1 MPRLKSGGGW
11 FAAGAGFER
20 ALGLLSDGAFKVFAY
35 VCLHAER
42 GSGQLE
48 FERAELAA
56 QVGKSRSALGRCLR
70 ELVRRGV
77 CELRAAPNQH
87 RRSRLRVRAAWW
99 PYEVEGGAGEV
110 AAGRSPE
117 GGRAA
122 YVARVRQLFLKPHCV
137 AGRFG
142 AADRRLAAD
151 WQRAGVPLEDVRRAI
166 LLGSVRKALTLL
178 DHPSQQP
185 IRSLHYF
192 ERLLEEVREE
202 SFPPGYWQHLEC
214 NLKRCEQHGPA
225 GPESAPGRAR
235 AAGK

>member
-1 MPRLKSGGGW
+1 MARLKSGGGW

-77 CELRAAPNQH
+77 CELQAAPNQH
-87 RRSRLRVRAAWW
+87 RRSRLRVRGAWW
-99 PYEVEGGAGEV
+99 PYEV
-110 AAGRSPE
+110 AAGGSPE
-117 GGRAA
+117 GEPAA
-122 YVARVRQLFLKPHCV
+122 YVASVRQLFLKPSCV
-137 AGRFG
+137 QGRFG

-151 WQRAGVPLEDVRRAI
+151 WQRAGVSLEDARRAI
-166 LLGSVRKALTLL
+166 LLGSVRKSLTLL

-185 IRSLHYF
+185 ILSLRYF

-202 SFPPGYWQHLEC
+202 SFPPGYWQHLEF

-225 GPESAPGRAR
+225 RPEAAPGRAR
-235 AAGK
+235 ASGK